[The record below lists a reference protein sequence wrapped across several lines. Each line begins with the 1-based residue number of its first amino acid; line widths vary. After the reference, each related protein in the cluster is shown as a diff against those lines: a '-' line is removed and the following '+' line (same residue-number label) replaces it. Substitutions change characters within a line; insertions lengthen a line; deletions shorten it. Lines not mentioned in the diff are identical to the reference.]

1 MGQGGMKGA
10 DPQLVLFLTPVCTA
24 DSSENV
30 HIGTDRAVLTKALC
44 QAAL

>member
-24 DSSENV
+24 DSSEKV
-30 HIGTDRAVLTKALC
+30 TYRDRQGCAH
-44 QAAL
+44 